1 MPASK
6 ARKLSQLM
14 SEGGSLDTQIDSSGT
29 TSVIGGGGVTVY
41 ADMNAL
47 IAATGSNG
55 DQAFVQS
62 NNNIYVYAGTGWYK
76 IATVQNDSPSTIT
89 GVNGTYSLAIN
100 GTPTVITAVST
111 DPEGFPLTWSYSTSG
126 LGSIATISQADNVFT
141 ITPSTDDTNFG
152 TFTLT
157 INATDGVNGAVSANT
172 SITLQFQI
180 LNSKYTTLL
189 ATAVDTSTNN
199 IITDGSTNN
208 HTVTVNGNSATG
220 TFSPYRNGGYSTY
233 FDGSGDYYT
242 IPNGLDLGTS
252 DFTFEFWIWPDE
264 DMTGVQKSFINTEYS
279 GGGLGWSF
287 TTATYAGYNGLTFGY
302 GLYGSYTT
310 GKYVD
315 NYWPPRNE
323 WTHLVA
329 QRRNSTI
336 EIYVN
341 GVSQTLTTFNQNTT
355 FSDSTN
361 FTSSMNLRTFFSGVK
376 AYVSDLRLVS
386 GSFVYDGNFTPSTDN
401 ITAVTNTILLTNQQQ
416 FPYFVDNSSNAYA
429 ITTYGN
435 TAIKPVGKYNYN
447 AYTDSTNGG
456 SIYFDGNGD
465 YLSIPSSNTKIITTN
480 NDDFTIEAWVYPT
493 SFTGGLQT
501 IISQWG
507 QAGLTQDGFI
517 LGTDTSGVL
526 SWYYGPFST
535 NVQLMSSAP
544 STLKLNAWS
553 HVAIVRSSTPTTSH
567 TMYINGIQVQSV
579 NNSDTTGTFAMAT
592 YIGYY
597 GNGQGASSTS
607 WWNGY
612 ISDVKF
618 VKGTALYTSDFTP
631 PTSPLSSS
639 GAALHIKGTDGS
651 IIDKAQGT
659 NLVLAGNPTGSTVQT
674 KFASTKSIFFDGVG
688 DYITSIITVPAST
701 PFTIEMWVRPSDI
714 TRVGLFNSTSSPG
727 TLDATLYISSLSNL
741 TFYDAG
747 DINPQSGGGFTANT
761 WYHIAMV
768 RESDNYIRLY
778 KDGTLYS
785 TSTNPYT
792 LALGPYIDIGAYDTN
807 SYLTGYIQDFRI
819 TTGLARYTS
828 NFTPPTGEL
837 QG

>member
-1 MPASK
+1 MDYKRKYLMATFSNFKSTLVAAADTAAGAS
-6 ARKLSQLM
+6 AAA
-14 SEGGSLDTQIDSSGT
+14 T
-29 TSVIGGGGVTVY
+29 TVV
-41 ADMNAL
+41 ADMTAL
-47 IAATGSNG
+47 IALTGMSDG
-55 DQAFVQS
+55 DQAFVTA
-62 NNNIYVYAGTGWYK
+62 NNNLYFYSGGWYK
-76 IATVQNDSPSTIT
+76 IATVSNDSPSSIT
-89 GVNGTYSLAIN
+89 GVNGSYALALD
-100 GTPTVITAVST
+100 GTATTITAVST

-126 LGSIATISQADNVFT
+126 LGSIATISQSSNVFT
-141 ITPSTDDTNFG
+141 ITPSTNSANQG

-157 INATDGVNGAVSANT
+157 ISATDGVNGAVST
-172 SITLQFQI
+172 SSTIQLTFQI
-180 LNSKYTTLL
+180 VNSKYTTALI
-189 ATAVDTSTNN
+189 TAVDTSDNNN
-199 IITDGSTNN
+199 ITDASSNN
-208 HTVTVNGNSATG
+208 HTVTANGNATAG
-220 TFSPYRNGGYSTY
+220 TFSPYRHGGYSTY

-264 DMTGVQKSFINTEYS
+264 DMTGAAKPFINTEYS

-287 TTATYAGYNGLTFGY
+287 GTATYAGYNGLTFSY
-302 GLYGSYTT
+302 GLYGSYTV
-310 GKYVD
+310 GKYVN
-315 NYWPPRNE
+315 NYWVPRSE

-341 GVSQTLTTFNQNTT
+341 GVSQTLTTFNQNAT
-355 FSDSTN
+355 FNDSENLTG
-361 FTSSMNLRTFFSGVK
+361 SMTLRTFFSGVK

-416 FPYFVDNSSNAYA
+416 FPYFVDNSSNAYT

-447 AYTDSTNGG
+447 AYTDSINGG

-465 YLSIPSSNTKIITTN
+465 YLSIPSSNTKIISTN

-493 SFTGGLQT
+493 SFTGAIQT
-501 IISQWG
+501 IISQWE
-507 QAGLTQDGFI
+507 QTDITTDGFI
-517 LGTDTSGVL
+517 LSTDTSGRVN
-526 SWYYGPFST
+526 WYYGPFST
-535 NVQLMSSAP
+535 NVQLMNAPASSP
-544 STLKLNAWS
+544 LKLNAWS
-553 HVAIVRSSTPTTSH
+553 HVAIVRSSAPTTSH
-567 TMYINGIQVQSV
+567 TMYINGIQVRSV
-579 NNSDTTGTFAMAT
+579 NNSDTTSTFAQAT

-597 GNGQGASSTS
+597 GKGLSSSATS

-639 GAALHIKGTDGS
+639 GAALHIKGTDAS

-659 NLVLAGNPTGSTVQT
+659 NLVLQGNPTGSTVQT

-741 TFYDAG
+741 TFYDGG

-785 TSTNPYT
+785 TSTNTYA

-837 QG
+837 EG

>member
-1 MPASK
+1 MATFSNFKSTLVAAADTAAGASS
-6 ARKLSQLM
+6 AA
-14 SEGGSLDTQIDSSGT
+14 T
-29 TSVIGGGGVTVY
+29 TVV
-41 ADMNAL
+41 ADMAAL
-47 IAATGSNG
+47 IALTGMSDG
-55 DQAFVQS
+55 DQAFVTS
-62 NNNIYVYAGTGWYK
+62 NNNLYFYSSGWYK
-76 IATVQNDSPSTIT
+76 IATVSNDSPSSIT
-89 GVNGTYSLAIN
+89 GVNGSYALALD
-100 GTPTVITAVST
+100 GTATTITAVST

-126 LGSIATISQADNVFT
+126 LGSIATISQSSNVFT
-141 ITPSTDDTNFG
+141 ITPSTNSANQG

-157 INATDGVNGAVSANT
+157 INATDGVNGAVST
-172 SITLQFQI
+172 SSTIQLTFQI
-180 LNSKYTTLL
+180 VNSKYTTALI
-189 ATAVDTSTNN
+189 TAVDTSDNNN
-199 IITDGSTNN
+199 ITDASSNN
-208 HTVTVNGNSATG
+208 HTVTANGNATAG
-220 TFSPYRNGGYSTY
+220 TFSPYRHGGYSTY

-242 IPNGLDLGTS
+242 IPNGLNLGTS
-252 DFTFEFWIWPDE
+252 DFTFEFWIWPAE
-264 DMTGVQKSFINTEYS
+264 EMTGIARPFINTEYNGS
-279 GGGLGWSF
+279 GLAWSF
-287 TTATYAGYNGLTFGY
+287 GTAIYSGYNGLTFSY
-302 GLYGSYTT
+302 GLYGSYTV
-310 GKYVD
+310 GRYVN
-315 NYWPPRNE
+315 NYWPPRSE

-341 GVSQTLTTFNQNTT
+341 GVSQTLTTFNQNAT
-355 FSDSTN
+355 FSDSEN
-361 FTSSMNLRTFFSGVK
+361 FTGSMNLRTFFSGVN

-416 FPYFVDNSSNAYA
+416 FPYFVDNSSNAYS

-456 SIYFDGNGD
+456 SIYFDGSGD

-493 SFTGGLQT
+493 SFTAALQT

-517 LGTDTSGVL
+517 LSTDTSGVL
-526 SWYYGPFST
+526 SWYYGPFNTSS
-535 NVQLMSSAP
+535 QLMSSTP

-553 HVAIVRSSTPTTSH
+553 HVAIVRSSTPTTNH

-592 YIGYY
+592 HIGYY